1 METLQ
6 TQETVTVSLS
16 PQQMRSAFL
25 GVSPFAST
33 DTCRHIICGVYLH
46 LQEDLLELVATDG
59 RTLAAFELPLGYK
72 VEKEIHAIIPA
83 AAVKLL
89 LSPKGLLSKKAVKD
103 AKGLLKVTSGETYAA
118 GGGLLSL
125 SLDDQTFSIR
135 TVEGNYPK
143 WRQVVPKHDQT
154 LNLGGW
160 RKLKGYSTRQA
171 EVLDAAGA
179 VALESARITLQGLAT
194 CDADRMEKESQVT
207 KAIKRKLREL
217 KGTERQPVCF
227 TQLGTLTPEFA
238 PPTVTV
244 SGNALDPVFTVERAK
259 HAEPYGFNSLY
270 LDRIAEACPYL
281 EEATG
286 STFGFSGMKDKKSPL
301 TLTVTSY
308 GNLARAS
315 VVIMPCRVS

>member
-6 TQETVTVSLS
+6 TQGTVTVSLS
-16 PQQMRSAFL
+16 PRQARSAFL

-33 DTCRHIICGVYLH
+33 DTCRHIICGIYLH
-46 LQEDLLELVATDG
+46 LQGDTLELVATDG
-59 RTLAAFELPLGYK
+59 RTMAAFELPLGYK

-89 LSPKGLLSKKAVKD
+89 LSPKGLLSKKAVKA
-103 AKGLLKVTSGETYAA
+103 AKGLLTVTGEAKETS
-118 GGGLLSL
+118 GGLLSF
-125 SLDDQTFSIR
+125 SLDGQNFSLR
-135 TVEGNYPK
+135 TAEGNYPK

-160 RKLKGYSTRQA
+160 RELQSYSTRQT

-179 VALESARITLQGLAT
+179 VALETARIALQGLAT
-194 CDADRMEKESQVT
+194 CDADRMEKESQIT
-207 KAIKRKLREL
+207 KAIKRKLRDL

-227 TQLGTLTPEFA
+227 TQLGTLAPEFA
-238 PPTVTV
+238 QPTVTV

-259 HAEPYGFNSLY
+259 YAEPYGFNSLY
-270 LDRIAEACPYL
+270 LDRVAEACPHL

-286 STFGFSGMKDKKSPL
+286 STFGFSGMKEKNSPL
-301 TLTVTSY
+301 TLSAVSY
-308 GNLARAS
+308 GNFARAS